1 MRTLFKVGRYLTPIP
16 LVISVL
22 AAALLFSGAQAAPTA
37 AQAVTHH
44 DTHSTHKHVRGT
56 HSTSGNWSG
65 YATTGNIYNDVKGSW
80 TVPAV
85 PCARNQT
92 AYSSF
97 WVGIDGDVTS
107 TVEQIGT
114 DADCS
119 NGRAIYNAW
128 YEMYPK
134 VSVTFP
140 NTVRP
145 GDHFTAEVNFNRNGQ
160 FVLDIHNTTRGWRH
174 HVIQTL
180 SNAQRRSAEWVA
192 EAPSGPNGTLPLA
205 NFGTVGFTNCSA
217 NGVAISSNPNVDTI
231 TMVSKGVTKAQSSG
245 LSGGGTAFT
254 VSWKHS

>member
-1 MRTLFKVGRYLTPIP
+1 MRTLFKLGRYLMPLPI
-16 LVISVL
+16 VISAL

-37 AQAVTHH
+37 ALAVTHH
-44 DTHSTHKHVRGT
+44 KIHSAHKHVPARP
-56 HSTSGNWSG
+56 SNSDNWSG
-65 YATTGNIYNDVKGSW
+65 YATTGTTYNDVKGSW

-85 PCARNQT
+85 PCATNQT
-92 AYSSF
+92 AYSSL

-119 NGRAIYNAW
+119 GGRAIYYAW

-145 GDHFTAEVNFNRNGQ
+145 GDHLNAEVNFNRNGQ

-174 HVIQTL
+174 HVVQTL

-192 EAPSGPNGTLPLA
+192 EAPAGPNGTLPLA

-217 NGVAISSNPNVDTI
+217 NGVAISSNPNVDPI
-231 TMVSKGVTKAQSSG
+231 TMVSKGVTKARPSG
-245 LSGGGTAFT
+245 LASGGTAFT
-254 VSWKHS
+254 VTWRHS